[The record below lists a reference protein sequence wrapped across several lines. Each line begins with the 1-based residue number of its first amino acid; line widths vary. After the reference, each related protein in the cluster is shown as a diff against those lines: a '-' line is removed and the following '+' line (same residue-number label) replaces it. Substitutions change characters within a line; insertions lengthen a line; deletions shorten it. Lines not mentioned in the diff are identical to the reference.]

1 MEPKEKKILKEQE
14 KDPLLDEPIEKS
26 GPDKSNETIKQKG
39 QENRESTEVV
49 PDNKSEVLQ
58 NKKAQPVAS
67 DQDKEKIH
75 QKGISTDKLQG
86 TEEADKFSSEM
97 TKKMREVGEKAKKF
111 QKSFDTIFSFMGID
125 NPNIKT
131 APFNA
136 KAVDDSKEIITD
148 MKQSEYE
155 DKKSLKEQY
164 NMCDADWDKM
174 NESENII
181 EQEDE
186 YVPDY
191 DPLLDEDFNDDFNDE
206 GNNDIPE
213 LSDNSTNKLNVIPE
227 SDDPNY
233 IPRYSDE
240 EIDQFYN
247 HEFVDDLQVDPNNMS
262 REQLEDLMDEIN
274 GEDDESSDYEYNKIN
289 NNEENTLETYT
300 VTTPVTEQI
309 GYKIFLST
317 VDQIKNKK
325 ITLESSIDKFK
336 KQQKANKKINT
347 EQSKVFTRIYRGLE
361 NLNTKKK

>member
-1 MEPKEKKILKEQE
+1 MEPKEKKLLIEQE

-49 PDNKSEVLQ
+49 PDNKSEILQ

-75 QKGISTDKLQG
+75 QKGVSTDKLQG
-86 TEEADKFSSEM
+86 TEEADKFNPEM
-97 TKKMREVGEKAKKF
+97 TKKMKEVGEKSKRF

-164 NMCDADWDKM
+164 NMCDADWDKID
-174 NESENII
+174 ESENII
-181 EQEDE
+181 EQEDD

-191 DPLLDEDFNDDFNDE
+191 DPLLDEDFNDDFNSEENEDT
-206 GNNDIPE
+206 PE